1 MKKVIIAVGLSL
13 ASLMSVSAFAADAVK
28 TAPEKPA
35 VAAKK
40 DVKVAEH
47 KEVKKHHK
55 HVRKAEHKKAEVKAD
70 AKKAVSDKK

>member
-1 MKKVIIAVGLSL
+1 MKKVIIAVSLSL

-28 TAPEKPA
+28 ASPEKSA
-35 VAAKK
+35 VVAKK
-40 DVKVAEH
+40 DAKVAEH

-55 HVRKAEHKKAEVKAD
+55 NAVKADHKKAEVKAD

>member
-1 MKKVIIAVGLSL
+1 MKKVIIAVSLSL

-28 TAPEKPA
+28 AAPEKSA
-35 VAAKK
+35 VVAKK
-40 DVKVAEH
+40 DAKVAEH